1 MSLVKADPLDVA
13 NRLRPVL
20 LQLNR
25 YLRRESHSLGVT
37 ASQASFLAAI
47 HGEPGIGVGELAAR
61 EAMSAPAVSGHL
73 DKLESAGLIARERAS
88 EGDRRR
94 VGLSVTEAGE
104 RVLLEVRSRRTAWLV
119 ARMRD
124 LDDDDLAAIDA
135 AVEPMRRILAGAG
148 Q

>member
-1 MSLVKADPLDVA
+1 MSAVKADPLDVA
-13 NRLRPVL
+13 NQLRPVL

-25 YLRRESHSLGVT
+25 YLRREVHTLGVT

-47 HGEPGIGVGELAAR
+47 HGNPGIGVGELAAR

-73 DKLESAGLIARERAS
+73 DKLEAAGLIARERAS

-94 VGLSVTEAGE
+94 VGLRVTPAGK

-119 ARMRD
+119 SRMRA
-124 LDDDDLAAIDA
+124 LTDDDLAAIDA
-135 AVEPMRRILAGAG
+135 AVAPMRRLLGDEG
-148 Q
+148 V

>member
-1 MSLVKADPLDVA
+1 MVKADPLDVA

>member
-1 MSLVKADPLDVA
+1 MSMVKADPLDVA

-25 YLRRESHSLGVT
+25 YLRREARSLGVT

-47 HGEPGIGVGELAAR
+47 HGHPGIGVGELATR

-73 DKLESAGLIARERAS
+73 DKLEGAGLIARERAS

-94 VGLSVTEAGE
+94 VGLKVTEEGE
-104 RVLLEVRSRRTAWLV
+104 RVLVEVRSRRTAWLA
-119 ARMRD
+119 AR
-124 LDDDDLAAIDA
+124 
-135 AVEPMRRILAGAG
+135 
-148 Q
+148 